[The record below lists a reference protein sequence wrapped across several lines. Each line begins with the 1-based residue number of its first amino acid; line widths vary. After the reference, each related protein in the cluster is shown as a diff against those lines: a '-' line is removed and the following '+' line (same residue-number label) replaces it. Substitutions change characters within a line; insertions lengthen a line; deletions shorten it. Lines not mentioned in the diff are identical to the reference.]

1 MDIRNI
7 LSYFGPKETEK
18 QRDIKAND
26 SEYNGTFNYAVNKI
40 KTSKY
45 TWYNFLL
52 INLWEQFHRVV
63 NVYFVI
69 LVVLQFIPEI
79 SSLNPTTSIIPIIV
93 VLGLTAMK
101 DGFYDYVI
109 NNRSSSVVKDET
121 LTEEKWMNIKVGDII
136 QLKNNENVTADLLLL
151 SSSEEHNLVYIE
163 TAELDGET
171 NLKVRQ
177 ALPETGEMKDNLRT
191 LRQFNGHVKCEAP
204 NNYLHKFTGNLYWN
218 NETFAIDN
226 ENILLRGC
234 TLRNTEWCFGLVI
247 FAGPDTKLMQNTG
260 KSVLKRTSIE
270 RLMNK
275 LVWLIFAFLLLLATV
290 TAVGNTIW
298 ERYVGVHFQVYMP
311 WASYAPNEYMSG
323 FLMFWSYIIILNTV
337 VPISLFVSIEFIRVG
352 QSWFINF
359 DRAMYY
365 EKKDL
370 PALARTTTLNE
381 ELGQIEYVFSDKTG
395 TLTQNIMEF
404 NKCVIGGT
412 CYGEVYNED
421 GIAIVPDDVNKLQV
435 PGNMHTTQSNQLCQI
450 FFLTRLGNSSY
461 EDMQCEDS
469 PRSVLS
475 SRDDLTP
482 YFQPYLVNCVECKN
496 HDEYRIW
503 MRQSTACGRF
513 KKLRSFQSYIY
524 LGKQMSFLTSKYSS
538 EGKCSVQPDAYCN
551 GLVMTSQTRGLI
563 CTHSIIYTNI
573 TLICWSLSTLKMW
586 SGYAFSHERGF
597 GDLITTGRMSMRR
610 NNSQR
615 QSQNN
620 HQSSPLPSVD
630 LSYNEYAE
638 TSFQFHDKTLV
649 DKIRAGDKH
658 CDEFFRL
665 LSICH
670 SVMIENSKNGN
681 LLYRAQSPD
690 EAALVSAARNFGFV
704 FKSKSYDTLTIMEM
718 GKPVEY
724 KVLAMLDF
732 DNVRKRMSVIIR
744 NNEGKVVLYCKGA
757 DSAILQNLSK
767 KCDPK
772 LISKTEKHLDSFARA
787 GLRTLC
793 LAKKELEEDVFS
805 VWKEAHFKASTALED
820 REDRL
825 SAVYEEIERDMELL
839 GATAIE
845 DKLQDGVPETIANLS
860 NANIKIWVL
869 TGDKQETAINIGYSC
884 HMLTEEMKN
893 VLIIKGYTE
902 DEVIKSDRL
911 NECVIN
917 QFSLQ
922 ELQNSVTEVEIPNVD
937 RNATSTHGLV
947 INGHS
952 LVILSIL
959 SFQKNAKIR
968 LLTPTPDNSFHSY
981 SDVVPTNELCTYTA
995 NFLQPLN
1002 GNFHPV
1008 ILTVF
1013 VHALNQDMKLKF
1025 LELASQCTAVICCRV
1040 TPIQKAK
1047 VVELVKKNKKA
1058 VTLAIGDGAN
1068 DVSMIKA
1075 AHIGVGISGEEGTQ
1089 AVLSADFAFGQ
1100 FRYLE
1105 RLLLVHGRW
1114 SYMRICKFLNYFFY
1128 KNFAFTLVHFW
1139 FAFFNGYSAQSVYDD
1154 WFVTLYNIIYTSLP
1168 VIFLAVL
1175 DQDVNDQ
1182 VCIKLPKLY
1191 LSGQKNEL
1199 FNLNKFSRSIIKG
1212 ILTSLVMFFIPYG
1225 ALYENVDSVGLDMAD
1240 HQFVATVIAT
1250 AMIFVVNLQIAIDTD
1265 YWTGLNHFFT
1275 WGSILALFPFQFALY
1290 SDGLYN
1296 LITSQFPFVGV
1307 ARTSYTSPT
1316 LWFLVL
1322 LLTVTCIMPVVFL
1335 RVLYSALWPSYL
1347 DKV

>member
-1 MDIRNI
+1 
-7 LSYFGPKETEK
+7 
-18 QRDIKAND
+18 
-26 SEYNGTFNYAVNKI
+26 NKI

-101 DGFYDYVI
+101 DGFYDYKRHKSDSSV

-191 LRQFNGHVKCEAP
+191 LRQFNGVYLLSNLIQNGWCLFISVLTDCLVILDKITCCEAP

-260 KSVLKRTSIE
+260 ENIVFWLAGYKLTFFPKFTSHIYFLKLHFHMFDMTMCVFYVCFVTGKSVLKRTSIE

-298 ERYVGVHFQVYMP
+298 ERYVVYMP

-421 GIAIVPDDVNKLQV
+421 GIAIVPDDSTPNADFSFNKDAE
-435 PGNMHTTQSNQLCQI
+435 NSFR
-450 FFLTRLGNSSY
+450 FFDQRLINA
-461 EDMQCEDS
+461 
-469 PRSVLS
+469 
-475 SRDDLTP
+475 
-482 YFQPYLVNCVECKN
+482 
-496 HDEYRIW
+496 I
-503 MRQSTACGRF
+503 
-513 KKLRSFQSYIY
+513 
-524 LGKQMSFLTSKYSS
+524 TS
-538 EGKCSVQPDAYCN
+538 
-551 GLVMTSQTRGLI
+551 
-563 CTHSIIYTNI
+563 
-573 TLICWSLSTLKMW
+573 
-586 SGYAFSHERGF
+586 
-597 GDLITTGRMSMRR
+597 GDTKV
-610 NNSQR
+610 
-615 QSQNN
+615 
-620 HQSSPLPSVD
+620 H
-630 LSYNEYAE
+630 
-638 TSFQFHDKTLV
+638 
-649 DKIRAGDKH
+649 
-658 CDEFFRL
+658 EFFKL
-665 LSICH
+665 IAICH
-670 SVMIENSKNGN
+670 TVMPDFSPEGI
-681 LLYRAQSPD
+681 LTYQAQSPD
-690 EAALVSAARNFGFV
+690 EGALVGAARNFGFV
-704 FKSKSYDTLTIMEM
+704 FKERTFNTITVSEL
-718 GKPVEY
+718 GTDVTYE
-724 KVLAMLDF
+724 VLAILDF
-732 DNVRKRMSVIIR
+732 DNVRKRMSVIVKDP
-744 NNEGKVVLYCKGA
+744 EGNITLFCKGA
-757 DSAILQNLSK
+757 DSVIYERLGEATDEDIKNA
-767 KCDPK
+767 
-772 LISKTEKHLDSFARA
+772 TTVHLDNFAGE

-793 LAKKELEEDVFS
+793 LAVKRLNEES
-805 VWKEAHFKASTALED
+805 YKVWKEAHSKASMALED

-839 GATAIE
+839 GATAVE

-869 TGDKQETAINIGYSC
+869 TGDKQETAVNIGYSC
-884 HMLTEEMKN
+884 NMLTEEMKN
-893 VLIIKGYTE
+893 
-902 DEVIKSDRL
+902 
-911 NECVIN
+911 
-917 QFSLQ
+917 
-922 ELQNSVTEVEIPNVD
+922 NVVVH
-937 RNATSTHGLV
+937 TSKVANGRSIVFQQDGENKFGLV

-952 LVILSIL
+952 LV
-959 SFQKNAKIR
+959 
-968 LLTPTPDNSFHSY
+968 
-981 SDVVPTNELCTYTA
+981 
-995 NFLQPLN
+995 
-1002 GNFHPV
+1002 
-1008 ILTVF
+1008 
-1013 VHALNQDMKLKF
+1013 HALSEELAIKF
-1025 LELASQCTAVICCRV
+1025 LELATLCTAVICCRV
-1040 TPIQKAK
+1040 TPLQKAK
-1047 VVELVKKNKKA
+1047 VVELVKQNQKA

-1100 FRYLE
+1100 FRFLE

-1114 SYMRICKFLNYFFY
+1114 SYMRICKFFGYFFY

-1139 FAFFNGYSAQSVYDD
+1139 YSFFNGLTAQSSFDD
-1154 WFVTLYNIIYTSLP
+1154 WFVTLYNLVYTSMP
-1168 VIFLAVL
+1168 VFMLAVF
-1175 DQDVNDQ
+1175 DQDLNDEY
-1182 VCIKLPKLY
+1182 CIKFPKLY
-1191 LSGQKNEL
+1191 LPGQTNEL
-1199 FNLNKFSRSIIKG
+1199 FNIKIFFRSIIRG
-1212 ILTSLVMFFIPYG
+1212 IFTSLALFFIPYG
-1225 ALYENVDSVGLDMAD
+1225 AFVDGMHSDGTNITDLQTLSIVISTSLIIVVTLQVALD
-1240 HQFVATVIAT
+1240 TS
-1250 AMIFVVNLQIAIDTD
+1250 
-1265 YWTGLNHFFT
+1265 YWTPINHFFI
-1275 WGSILALFPFQFALY
+1275 WGSIGIYFLVTFAMY
-1290 SDGLYN
+1290 SNGLYQI
-1296 LITSQFPFVGV
+1296 LP
-1307 ARTSYTSPT
+1307 
-1316 LWFLVL
+1316 
-1322 LLTVTCIMPVVFL
+1322 
-1335 RVLYSALWPSYL
+1335 
-1347 DKV
+1347 

>member
-1 MDIRNI
+1 
-7 LSYFGPKETEK
+7 

-101 DGFYDYVI
+101 DGFYDYKRHKSDSSV

-136 QLKNNENVTADLLLL
+136 QLKNNENVTV
-151 SSSEEHNLVYIE
+151 S
-163 TAELDGET
+163 
-171 NLKVRQ
+171 
-177 ALPETGEMKDNLRT
+177 
-191 LRQFNGHVKCEAP
+191 
-204 NNYLHKFTGNLYWN
+204 
-218 NETFAIDN
+218 
-226 ENILLRGC
+226 C

-421 GIAIVPDDVNKLQV
+421 GIAIVPDDSTPNADFSFNKDAE
-435 PGNMHTTQSNQLCQI
+435 NSFR
-450 FFLTRLGNSSY
+450 FFDQRLINA
-461 EDMQCEDS
+461 
-469 PRSVLS
+469 
-475 SRDDLTP
+475 
-482 YFQPYLVNCVECKN
+482 
-496 HDEYRIW
+496 I
-503 MRQSTACGRF
+503 
-513 KKLRSFQSYIY
+513 
-524 LGKQMSFLTSKYSS
+524 TS
-538 EGKCSVQPDAYCN
+538 
-551 GLVMTSQTRGLI
+551 
-563 CTHSIIYTNI
+563 
-573 TLICWSLSTLKMW
+573 
-586 SGYAFSHERGF
+586 
-597 GDLITTGRMSMRR
+597 GDTKV
-610 NNSQR
+610 
-615 QSQNN
+615 
-620 HQSSPLPSVD
+620 H
-630 LSYNEYAE
+630 
-638 TSFQFHDKTLV
+638 
-649 DKIRAGDKH
+649 
-658 CDEFFRL
+658 EFFKL
-665 LSICH
+665 IAICH
-670 SVMIENSKNGN
+670 TVMPDFSPEGI
-681 LLYRAQSPD
+681 LTYQAQSPD
-690 EAALVSAARNFGFV
+690 EGALVGAARNFGFV
-704 FKSKSYDTLTIMEM
+704 FKERTFNTITVSEL
-718 GKPVEY
+718 GTDVTYE
-724 KVLAMLDF
+724 VLAILDF
-732 DNVRKRMSVIIR
+732 DNVRKRMSVIVKDP
-744 NNEGKVVLYCKGA
+744 EGNITLFCKGA
-757 DSAILQNLSK
+757 DSVIYERLGEATDEDIKNA
-767 KCDPK
+767 
-772 LISKTEKHLDSFARA
+772 TTVHLDNFAGE

-793 LAKKELEEDVFS
+793 LAVKRLNEES
-805 VWKEAHFKASTALED
+805 YKVWKEAHSKASMALED

-839 GATAIE
+839 GATAVE

-869 TGDKQETAINIGYSC
+869 TGDKQETAVNIGYSC
-884 HMLTEEMKN
+884 NMLTEEMKN
-893 VLIIKGYTE
+893 VFIISGYTFEEKWLLVQLADNLLKNVFYVFFQVESEIKQAYE
-902 DEVIKSDRL
+902 DMQCEDSPR
-911 NECVIN
+911 
-917 QFSLQ
+917 
-922 ELQNSVTEVEIPNVD
+922 SVLSSRDDLTPVFANGRSIVFQQDGENKF
-937 RNATSTHGLV
+937 GLV

-952 LVILSIL
+952 LV
-959 SFQKNAKIR
+959 
-968 LLTPTPDNSFHSY
+968 
-981 SDVVPTNELCTYTA
+981 
-995 NFLQPLN
+995 
-1002 GNFHPV
+1002 
-1008 ILTVF
+1008 
-1013 VHALNQDMKLKF
+1013 HALSEELAIKF
-1025 LELASQCTAVICCRV
+1025 LELATLCTAVICCRV
-1040 TPIQKAK
+1040 TPLQKAK
-1047 VVELVKKNKKA
+1047 VVELVKQNQKA

-1100 FRYLE
+1100 FRFLE

-1114 SYMRICKFLNYFFY
+1114 SYMRICKFFGYFFY

-1139 FAFFNGYSAQSVYDD
+1139 YSFFNGLTAQSSFDD
-1154 WFVTLYNIIYTSLP
+1154 WFVTLYNLVYTSMP
-1168 VIFLAVL
+1168 VFMLAVF
-1175 DQDVNDQ
+1175 DQDLNDEY
-1182 VCIKLPKLY
+1182 CIKFPKLY
-1191 LSGQKNEL
+1191 LPGQTNEL
-1199 FNLNKFSRSIIKG
+1199 FNIKIFFRSIIRG
-1212 ILTSLVMFFIPYG
+1212 IFTSLALFFIPYG
-1225 ALYENVDSVGLDMAD
+1225 AFVDGMHSDGTNITDLQTLSIVISTSLIIVVTLQVALD
-1240 HQFVATVIAT
+1240 TS
-1250 AMIFVVNLQIAIDTD
+1250 
-1265 YWTGLNHFFT
+1265 YWTPINHFFI
-1275 WGSILALFPFQFALY
+1275 WGSIGIYFLVTFAMY
-1290 SDGLYN
+1290 SNGFLN
-1296 LITSQFPFVGV
+1296 PLKKICTGV
-1307 ARTSYTSPT
+1307 ARTAFQFPS
-1316 LWFLVL
+1316 LWFTVL
-1322 LLTVTCIMPVVFL
+1322 LVSAICFLPVVASRYL
-1335 RVLYSALWPSYL
+1335 TSLLWPTYTE
-1347 DKV
+1347 KVKAHKAKQRKMKAAESLHAMSEKIKSKFQIKRRGSRARSGYAFSHERGFGDLITTGRMSMRRNNSQRQSQNN

>member
-1 MDIRNI
+1 QF
-7 LSYFGPKETEK
+7 SEK

-101 DGFYDYVI
+101 DGFYDYKRHKSDSSV

-421 GIAIVPDDVNKLQV
+421 GIAIVPDDSTPNADFSFNKDAE
-435 PGNMHTTQSNQLCQI
+435 NSFR
-450 FFLTRLGNSSY
+450 FFDQRLINA
-461 EDMQCEDS
+461 
-469 PRSVLS
+469 
-475 SRDDLTP
+475 
-482 YFQPYLVNCVECKN
+482 
-496 HDEYRIW
+496 I
-503 MRQSTACGRF
+503 
-513 KKLRSFQSYIY
+513 
-524 LGKQMSFLTSKYSS
+524 TS
-538 EGKCSVQPDAYCN
+538 
-551 GLVMTSQTRGLI
+551 
-563 CTHSIIYTNI
+563 
-573 TLICWSLSTLKMW
+573 
-586 SGYAFSHERGF
+586 
-597 GDLITTGRMSMRR
+597 GDTKV
-610 NNSQR
+610 
-615 QSQNN
+615 
-620 HQSSPLPSVD
+620 H
-630 LSYNEYAE
+630 
-638 TSFQFHDKTLV
+638 
-649 DKIRAGDKH
+649 
-658 CDEFFRL
+658 EFFKL
-665 LSICH
+665 IAICH
-670 SVMIENSKNGN
+670 TVMPDFSPEGI
-681 LLYRAQSPD
+681 LTYQAQSPD
-690 EAALVSAARNFGFV
+690 EGALVGAARNFGFV
-704 FKSKSYDTLTIMEM
+704 FKERTFNTITVSEL
-718 GKPVEY
+718 GTDVTYE
-724 KVLAMLDF
+724 VLAILDF
-732 DNVRKRMSVIIR
+732 DNVRKRMSVIVKDP
-744 NNEGKVVLYCKGA
+744 EGNITLFCKGA
-757 DSAILQNLSK
+757 DSVIYERLGEATDEDIKNA
-767 KCDPK
+767 
-772 LISKTEKHLDSFARA
+772 TTVHLDNFAGE

-793 LAKKELEEDVFS
+793 LAVKRLNEES
-805 VWKEAHFKASTALED
+805 YKVWKEAHSKASMALED

-839 GATAIE
+839 GATAVE

-869 TGDKQETAINIGYSC
+869 TGDKQETAVNIGYSC
-884 HMLTEEMKN
+884 NMLTEEMKN
-893 VLIIKGYTE
+893 VFIISGYTFE
-902 DEVIKSDRL
+902 
-911 NECVIN
+911 
-917 QFSLQ
+917 
-922 ELQNSVTEVEIPNVD
+922 EVESEIKQAYEDMQLHYVSMQNVVVH
-937 RNATSTHGLV
+937 TSKVANGRSIVFQQDGENKFGLV

-952 LVILSIL
+952 LV
-959 SFQKNAKIR
+959 
-968 LLTPTPDNSFHSY
+968 
-981 SDVVPTNELCTYTA
+981 
-995 NFLQPLN
+995 
-1002 GNFHPV
+1002 
-1008 ILTVF
+1008 
-1013 VHALNQDMKLKF
+1013 HALSEELAIKF
-1025 LELASQCTAVICCRV
+1025 LELATLCTAVICCRV
-1040 TPIQKAK
+1040 TPLQKAK
-1047 VVELVKKNKKA
+1047 VVELVKQNQKA

-1100 FRYLE
+1100 FRFLE

-1114 SYMRICKFLNYFFY
+1114 SYMRICKFFGYFFY

-1139 FAFFNGYSAQSVYDD
+1139 YSFFNGLTAQVALD
-1154 WFVTLYNIIYTSLP
+1154 TS
-1168 VIFLAVL
+1168 
-1175 DQDVNDQ
+1175 
-1182 VCIKLPKLY
+1182 
-1191 LSGQKNEL
+1191 
-1199 FNLNKFSRSIIKG
+1199 
-1212 ILTSLVMFFIPYG
+1212 
-1225 ALYENVDSVGLDMAD
+1225 
-1240 HQFVATVIAT
+1240 
-1250 AMIFVVNLQIAIDTD
+1250 
-1265 YWTGLNHFFT
+1265 YWTPINHFFI
-1275 WGSILALFPFQFALY
+1275 WGSIGIYFLVTFAMY
-1290 SDGLYN
+1290 SNGLYQILPN
-1296 LITSQFPFVGV
+1296 NFPFVGV
-1307 ARTSYTSPT
+1307 ARTAFQFPS
-1316 LWFLVL
+1316 LWFTVL
-1322 LLTVTCIMPVVFL
+1322 LVSAICFLPVVASRYL
-1335 RVLYSALWPSYL
+1335 TSLLWPTYTE
-1347 DKV
+1347 KVKRKMKAAESLHAMSEKIKSKFQIKRRGSRARSGYAFSHERGFGDLITTGRMSMRRNN

>member
-1 MDIRNI
+1 
-7 LSYFGPKETEK
+7 EK

-101 DGFYDYVI
+101 DGFYDYKRHKSDSSV

-421 GIAIVPDDVNKLQV
+421 GIAIVPDDVNFKINNKTYLFGLIPSCKLFLIKFL
-435 PGNMHTTQSNQLCQI
+435 P
-450 FFLTRLGNSSY
+450 FLTKSTPNADFSFNKDAENSFRFFDQRLINA
-461 EDMQCEDS
+461 
-469 PRSVLS
+469 
-475 SRDDLTP
+475 
-482 YFQPYLVNCVECKN
+482 
-496 HDEYRIW
+496 I
-503 MRQSTACGRF
+503 
-513 KKLRSFQSYIY
+513 
-524 LGKQMSFLTSKYSS
+524 TS
-538 EGKCSVQPDAYCN
+538 
-551 GLVMTSQTRGLI
+551 
-563 CTHSIIYTNI
+563 
-573 TLICWSLSTLKMW
+573 
-586 SGYAFSHERGF
+586 
-597 GDLITTGRMSMRR
+597 GDTKV
-610 NNSQR
+610 
-615 QSQNN
+615 
-620 HQSSPLPSVD
+620 H
-630 LSYNEYAE
+630 
-638 TSFQFHDKTLV
+638 
-649 DKIRAGDKH
+649 
-658 CDEFFRL
+658 EFFKL
-665 LSICH
+665 IAICH
-670 SVMIENSKNGN
+670 TVMPDFSPEGI
-681 LLYRAQSPD
+681 LTYQAQSPD
-690 EAALVSAARNFGFV
+690 EGALVGAARNFGFV
-704 FKSKSYDTLTIMEM
+704 FKERTFNTITVSEL
-718 GKPVEY
+718 GTDVTYE
-724 KVLAMLDF
+724 VLAILDF
-732 DNVRKRMSVIIR
+732 DNVRKRMSVIVKDP
-744 NNEGKVVLYCKGA
+744 EGNITLFCKGA
-757 DSAILQNLSK
+757 DSVIYERLGEATDEDIKNA
-767 KCDPK
+767 
-772 LISKTEKHLDSFARA
+772 TTVHLDNFAGE

-793 LAKKELEEDVFS
+793 LAVKRLNEES
-805 VWKEAHFKASTALED
+805 YKVWKEAHSKASMALED

-839 GATAIE
+839 GATAVE

-869 TGDKQETAINIGYSC
+869 TGDKQETAVNIGYSC
-884 HMLTEEMKN
+884 NMLTEEMKN
-893 VLIIKGYTE
+893 VFIISGYTFEEQAYE
-902 DEVIKSDRL
+902 DMQCEDSPRSVLSSRDDLTPVCNTLAGFILQSCFLLKL
-911 NECVIN
+911 NV
-917 QFSLQ
+917 
-922 ELQNSVTEVEIPNVD
+922 VVH
-937 RNATSTHGLV
+937 TSKVANGRSIVFQQDGENKFGLV

-952 LVILSIL
+952 LV
-959 SFQKNAKIR
+959 
-968 LLTPTPDNSFHSY
+968 
-981 SDVVPTNELCTYTA
+981 
-995 NFLQPLN
+995 
-1002 GNFHPV
+1002 
-1008 ILTVF
+1008 
-1013 VHALNQDMKLKF
+1013 HALSEELAIKF
-1025 LELASQCTAVICCRV
+1025 LELATLCTAVICCRV
-1040 TPIQKAK
+1040 TPLQKAK
-1047 VVELVKKNKKA
+1047 VVELVKQNQKA

-1100 FRYLE
+1100 FRFLE

-1114 SYMRICKFLNYFFY
+1114 SYMRICKFFGYFFY

-1139 FAFFNGYSAQSVYDD
+1139 YSFFNGLTAQSSFDD
-1154 WFVTLYNIIYTSLP
+1154 WFVTLYNLVYTSMP
-1168 VIFLAVL
+1168 VFMLAVF
-1175 DQDVNDQ
+1175 DQDLNDEY
-1182 VCIKLPKLY
+1182 CIKFPKLY
-1191 LSGQKNEL
+1191 LPGQTNEL
-1199 FNLNKFSRSIIKG
+1199 FNIKIFFRSIIRG
-1212 ILTSLVMFFIPYG
+1212 IFTSLALFFIPYG
-1225 ALYENVDSVGLDMAD
+1225 AFVDGMHSDGTNITDLQTLSIVISTSLIIVVTLQVALD
-1240 HQFVATVIAT
+1240 TS
-1250 AMIFVVNLQIAIDTD
+1250 
-1265 YWTGLNHFFT
+1265 YWTPINHFFI
-1275 WGSILALFPFQFALY
+1275 WGSIGIYFLVTFAMY
-1290 SDGLYN
+1290 SNGLYQILPN
-1296 LITSQFPFVGV
+1296 NFPFVGV
-1307 ARTSYTSPT
+1307 ARTAFQFPS
-1316 LWFLVL
+1316 LWFTVL
-1322 LLTVTCIMPVVFL
+1322 LVSAICFLPVVASRYL
-1335 RVLYSALWPSYL
+1335 TSLLWPTYTE
-1347 DKV
+1347 KVKRKMKAAESLHAMSEKIKSKFQIKRRGSRARSGYAFSHERGFGDLITTGRM

>member
-1 MDIRNI
+1 
-7 LSYFGPKETEK
+7 
-18 QRDIKAND
+18 
-26 SEYNGTFNYAVNKI
+26 
-40 KTSKY
+40 
-45 TWYNFLL
+45 
-52 INLWEQFHRVV
+52 
-63 NVYFVI
+63 
-69 LVVLQFIPEI
+69 
-79 SSLNPTTSIIPIIV
+79 
-93 VLGLTAMK
+93 
-101 DGFYDYVI
+101 
-109 NNRSSSVVKDET
+109 

-421 GIAIVPDDVNKLQV
+421 GIAISTPNADFSFNKDAE
-435 PGNMHTTQSNQLCQI
+435 NSFR
-450 FFLTRLGNSSY
+450 FFDQRLINA
-461 EDMQCEDS
+461 
-469 PRSVLS
+469 
-475 SRDDLTP
+475 
-482 YFQPYLVNCVECKN
+482 
-496 HDEYRIW
+496 I
-503 MRQSTACGRF
+503 
-513 KKLRSFQSYIY
+513 
-524 LGKQMSFLTSKYSS
+524 TS
-538 EGKCSVQPDAYCN
+538 
-551 GLVMTSQTRGLI
+551 
-563 CTHSIIYTNI
+563 
-573 TLICWSLSTLKMW
+573 
-586 SGYAFSHERGF
+586 
-597 GDLITTGRMSMRR
+597 GDTKV
-610 NNSQR
+610 
-615 QSQNN
+615 
-620 HQSSPLPSVD
+620 H
-630 LSYNEYAE
+630 
-638 TSFQFHDKTLV
+638 
-649 DKIRAGDKH
+649 
-658 CDEFFRL
+658 EFFKL
-665 LSICH
+665 IAICH
-670 SVMIENSKNGN
+670 TVMPDFSPEGI
-681 LLYRAQSPD
+681 LTYQAQSPD
-690 EAALVSAARNFGFV
+690 EGALVGAARNFGFV
-704 FKSKSYDTLTIMEM
+704 FKERTFNTITVSEL
-718 GKPVEY
+718 GTDVTYE
-724 KVLAMLDF
+724 VLAILDF
-732 DNVRKRMSVIIR
+732 DNVRKRMSVIVKDP
-744 NNEGKVVLYCKGA
+744 EGNITLFCKGA
-757 DSAILQNLSK
+757 DSVIYERLGEATDEDIKNA
-767 KCDPK
+767 
-772 LISKTEKHLDSFARA
+772 TTVHLDNFAGE

-793 LAKKELEEDVFS
+793 LAVKRLNEES
-805 VWKEAHFKASTALED
+805 YKVWKEAHSKASMALED

-839 GATAIE
+839 GATAVE

-869 TGDKQETAINIGYSC
+869 TGDKQETAVNIGYSC
-884 HMLTEEMKN
+884 NMLTEEMKN
-893 VLIIKGYTE
+893 VFIISGYTFE
-902 DEVIKSDRL
+902 
-911 NECVIN
+911 
-917 QFSLQ
+917 
-922 ELQNSVTEVEIPNVD
+922 EVESEIKQAYEDMQCEDSPRSVLSSRDDLTPNKF
-937 RNATSTHGLV
+937 GLV

-952 LVILSIL
+952 LV
-959 SFQKNAKIR
+959 
-968 LLTPTPDNSFHSY
+968 
-981 SDVVPTNELCTYTA
+981 
-995 NFLQPLN
+995 
-1002 GNFHPV
+1002 
-1008 ILTVF
+1008 
-1013 VHALNQDMKLKF
+1013 HALSEELAIKF
-1025 LELASQCTAVICCRV
+1025 LELATLCTAVICCRV
-1040 TPIQKAK
+1040 TPLQKAK
-1047 VVELVKKNKKA
+1047 VVELVKQNQKA

-1100 FRYLE
+1100 FRFLE

-1114 SYMRICKFLNYFFY
+1114 SYMRICKFFGYFFY

-1139 FAFFNGYSAQSVYDD
+1139 YSFFNGLTAQSSFDD
-1154 WFVTLYNIIYTSLP
+1154 WFVTLYNLVYTSMP
-1168 VIFLAVL
+1168 VFMLAVF
-1175 DQDVNDQ
+1175 DQ
-1182 VCIKLPKLY
+1182 VYYCFFFFLDLNDEYCIKFPKLY
-1191 LSGQKNEL
+1191 LPGQTNEL
-1199 FNLNKFSRSIIKG
+1199 FNIKIFFRSIIRG
-1212 ILTSLVMFFIPYG
+1212 IFTSLALFFIPYG
-1225 ALYENVDSVGLDMAD
+1225 AFVDGMHSDGTNITDLQTLSIVISTSLIIVVTLQVALD
-1240 HQFVATVIAT
+1240 TS
-1250 AMIFVVNLQIAIDTD
+1250 
-1265 YWTGLNHFFT
+1265 YWTPINHFFI
-1275 WGSILALFPFQFALY
+1275 WGSIGIYFLVTFAMY
-1290 SDGLYN
+1290 SNGLYQILPN
-1296 LITSQFPFVGV
+1296 NFPFVGV
-1307 ARTSYTSPT
+1307 ARTAFQFPS
-1316 LWFLVL
+1316 LWFTVL
-1322 LLTVTCIMPVVFL
+1322 LVSAICFLPVVASRYL
-1335 RVLYSALWPSYL
+1335 TSLLWPTYTE
-1347 DKV
+1347 KVKRKMKAAESLHAMSEKIKSKFQIKRRGSRARSGYAFSHERGFGDLITTGR

>member
-1 MDIRNI
+1 
-7 LSYFGPKETEK
+7 Y
-18 QRDIKAND
+18 Q
-26 SEYNGTFNYAVNKI
+26 VNKI

-101 DGFYDYVI
+101 DGFYDYKRHKSDSSV

-298 ERYVGVHFQVYMP
+298 ERYVGHFQVYMP

-421 GIAIVPDDVNKLQV
+421 GIAISTPNADFSFNKDAE
-435 PGNMHTTQSNQLCQI
+435 NSFR
-450 FFLTRLGNSSY
+450 FFDQRLINA
-461 EDMQCEDS
+461 
-469 PRSVLS
+469 
-475 SRDDLTP
+475 
-482 YFQPYLVNCVECKN
+482 
-496 HDEYRIW
+496 I
-503 MRQSTACGRF
+503 
-513 KKLRSFQSYIY
+513 
-524 LGKQMSFLTSKYSS
+524 TS
-538 EGKCSVQPDAYCN
+538 
-551 GLVMTSQTRGLI
+551 
-563 CTHSIIYTNI
+563 
-573 TLICWSLSTLKMW
+573 
-586 SGYAFSHERGF
+586 
-597 GDLITTGRMSMRR
+597 GDTKV
-610 NNSQR
+610 
-615 QSQNN
+615 
-620 HQSSPLPSVD
+620 H
-630 LSYNEYAE
+630 
-638 TSFQFHDKTLV
+638 
-649 DKIRAGDKH
+649 
-658 CDEFFRL
+658 EFFKL
-665 LSICH
+665 IAICH
-670 SVMIENSKNGN
+670 TVMPDFSPEGI
-681 LLYRAQSPD
+681 LTYQAQSPD
-690 EAALVSAARNFGFV
+690 EGALVGAARNFGFV
-704 FKSKSYDTLTIMEM
+704 FKERTFNTITVSEL
-718 GKPVEY
+718 GTDVTYE
-724 KVLAMLDF
+724 VLAILDF
-732 DNVRKRMSVIIR
+732 DNVRKRMSVIVKDP
-744 NNEGKVVLYCKGA
+744 EGNITLFCKGA
-757 DSAILQNLSK
+757 DSVIYERLGEATDEDIKNA
-767 KCDPK
+767 
-772 LISKTEKHLDSFARA
+772 TTNFAGE

-793 LAKKELEEDVFS
+793 LAVKRLNEES
-805 VWKEAHFKASTALED
+805 YKVWKEAHSKASMALED

-839 GATAIE
+839 GATAVE

-869 TGDKQETAINIGYSC
+869 TGDKQETAVNIGYSC
-884 HMLTEEMKN
+884 NMLTEEMKN
-893 VLIIKGYTE
+893 LCHEFIVVSLLKI
-902 DEVIKSDRL
+902 RL
-911 NECVIN
+911 VHYV
-917 QFSLQ
+917 SM
-922 ELQNSVTEVEIPNVD
+922 QNVVVH
-937 RNATSTHGLV
+937 TSKVANGRSIVFQQDGENKFGLV

-952 LVILSIL
+952 LVSICCF
-959 SFQKNAKIR
+959 SKTMCHNK
-968 LLTPTPDNSFHSY
+968 LLKHKTK
-981 SDVVPTNELCTYTA
+981 E
-995 NFLQPLN
+995 
-1002 GNFHPV
+1002 
-1008 ILTVF
+1008 
-1013 VHALNQDMKLKF
+1013 VHALSEELAIKF
-1025 LELASQCTAVICCRV
+1025 LELATLCTAVICCRV
-1040 TPIQKAK
+1040 TPLQKAK
-1047 VVELVKKNKKA
+1047 VVELVKQNQKA

-1100 FRYLE
+1100 FRFLE

-1114 SYMRICKFLNYFFY
+1114 SYMRICKFFGYFFY

-1139 FAFFNGYSAQSVYDD
+1139 YSFFNGLTAQSSFDD
-1154 WFVTLYNIIYTSLP
+1154 WFVTLYNLVYTSMP
-1168 VIFLAVL
+1168 VFMLAVF
-1175 DQDVNDQ
+1175 DQDLNDEY
-1182 VCIKLPKLY
+1182 CIKFPKLY
-1191 LSGQKNEL
+1191 LPGQTNEL
-1199 FNLNKFSRSIIKG
+1199 FNIKIFFRSIIRG
-1212 ILTSLVMFFIPYG
+1212 IFTSLALFFIPYG
-1225 ALYENVDSVGLDMAD
+1225 AFVDGMHSDGTNITDLQTLSIVISTSLIIVVTLQVALD
-1240 HQFVATVIAT
+1240 TS
-1250 AMIFVVNLQIAIDTD
+1250 
-1265 YWTGLNHFFT
+1265 YWTPINHFFI
-1275 WGSILALFPFQFALY
+1275 WGSIGIYFLVTFAMY
-1290 SDGLYN
+1290 SNGLYQILPN
-1296 LITSQFPFVGV
+1296 NFPFVGV
-1307 ARTSYTSPT
+1307 ARTAFQFPS
-1316 LWFLVL
+1316 LWFTVL
-1322 LLTVTCIMPVVFL
+1322 LVSAICFLPVVASRYL
-1335 RVLYSALWPSYL
+1335 TSLLWPTYTE
-1347 DKV
+1347 KVKQRKMKAAESLHAMSEKIKSKFQIKRRGSRARSGYAFSHERGFGDLITTGRMSMRRNNS